1 MERVMTRYWKFQCL
15 GWLSYSAFGIVIN
28 LANGVAPASLLAGHV
43 VMVSTGIGLTHLLRR
58 AIHRHRVPGQPISSL
73 WPLLA
78 GASFGISIV
87 LAALVIGLNVVLS
100 QGNWDLVAML
110 GLWWGMLLATG
121 FWTVL
126 YVRFSDQRRHEVLEA
141 QLQSSLREA
150 KLQALESQLNPH
162 FLFNSLNSIRAL
174 VEMDPVRAQDM
185 LTRLANVLRNSLLQ
199 DVKHTVPL
207 GQELQIVSDYLA
219 LESVR
224 FGDRLQA
231 VVRVDEAAAKCLIPP
246 MVLQTLVENAV
257 KYGVGQTRGAGELR
271 IDAAV
276 HDDLL
281 QLKVENSGSLRE
293 SAPEAI
299 RLGLNNIRERLSL
312 LYRDRAKL
320 QLDSDSGWVR
330 ATVSIPL
337 VP

>member
-1 MERVMTRYWKFQCL
+1 MTRYWKFQFL

-28 LANGVAPASLLAGHV
+28 LANGVAPGSLLAGHV

-58 AIHRHRVPGQPISSL
+58 EIHRRRLPGQPISKL
-73 WPLLA
+73 WRLLA
-78 GASFGISIV
+78 GASLAISIV

-100 QGNWDLVAML
+100 QGKWDMVAMM
-110 GLWWGMLLATG
+110 GLWWGMFLATG

-126 YVRFSDQRRHEVLEA
+126 YVRFSEQRRHEVLEA

-219 LESVR
+219 LETVR

-231 VVRVDEAAAKCLIPP
+231 VVRVDEAAANCLIPP

-257 KYGVGQTRGAGELR
+257 KYGVGQARGAGELR
-271 IDAAV
+271 IDATV
-276 HDDLL
+276 QDELL

-293 SAPEAI
+293 STPEAI

>member
-1 MERVMTRYWKFQCL
+1 MTRYWKFQFL

-28 LANGVAPASLLAGHV
+28 LANGVAPGSLLVGHV

-58 AIHRHRVPGQPISSL
+58 EIHRRRAPGQPISSL

-78 GASFGISIV
+78 GASLAISIV

-100 QGNWDLVAML
+100 QGKWDLVAML
-110 GLWWGMLLATG
+110 GLWWGMFLATG

-126 YVRFSDQRRHEVLEA
+126 YVRFSEQRRHEVLEA

-219 LESVR
+219 LETVR

-231 VVRVDEAAAKCLIPP
+231 VVRVDEAAANCLIPP

-257 KYGVGQTRGAGELR
+257 KYGVGQAKGVGELR
-271 IDAAV
+271 IDATV
-276 HDDLL
+276 QDELL

-293 SAPEAI
+293 STPEAI